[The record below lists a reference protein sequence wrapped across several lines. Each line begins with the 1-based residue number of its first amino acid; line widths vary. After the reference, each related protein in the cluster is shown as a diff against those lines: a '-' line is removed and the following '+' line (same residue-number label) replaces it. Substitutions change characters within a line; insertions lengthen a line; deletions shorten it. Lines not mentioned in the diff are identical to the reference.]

1 MEVEE
6 AAKAGDVVM
15 MLVPDELCAD
25 IYNTQVAPYMTEGK
39 ALAFATASTSTSR
52 PSPRRRT
59 LTSS

>member
-25 IYNTQVAPYMTEGK
+25 IYNTQVAPT
-39 ALAFATASTSTSR
+39 
-52 PSPRRRT
+52 
-59 LTSS
+59 